1 MARANGLASECTV
14 ERKKK
19 KSCYIKVVRDYV
31 RACDV
36 YFRIF
41 KIVNDESRGCCC
53 NFSVNVLMN
62 RFKRKGNGRL
72 YVVTATCGCVLM
84 FGKVNLYFSLLL
96 EKLIEISAFQAQV
109 VCLLSTEI
117 L

>member
-1 MARANGLASECTV
+1 VHRRT
-14 ERKKK
+14 KKK

-84 FGKVNLYFSLLL
+84 FGKVNLYSKD
-96 EKLIEISAFQAQV
+96 KLIK
-109 VCLLSTEI
+109 VCLLVSTRHI
-117 L
+117 RCSTFTQHALACS